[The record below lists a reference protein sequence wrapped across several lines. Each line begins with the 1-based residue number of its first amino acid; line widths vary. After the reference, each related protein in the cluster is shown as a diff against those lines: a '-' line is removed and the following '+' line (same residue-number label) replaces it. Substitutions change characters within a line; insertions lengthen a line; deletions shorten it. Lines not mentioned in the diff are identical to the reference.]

1 MERSSTFR
9 FAAVAHVLR
18 QAAMLAAVIPAAA
31 LLSACSDNPDKS
43 LTAPTSVKLA
53 NTSSQTFGNG
63 QGNAAKVIVCVDA
76 SSPAGTYKFRNSS
89 WNSGLS
95 LLPGYGAYFGGTWYD
110 QGDGGEE
117 YGAAGGTTTW
127 SPAEGDNSEYTVG
140 VGQCVVVLNRVA
152 PSDHYWTDLID
163 DFQAV
168 NVSSTTIPSGVMYD
182 HTDCNLDIGVI
193 TPQPNPCGTSN
204 ITTRAF
210 ANYNHGT
217 KLTFVFS
224 VRPPPPPE
232 CVLSYPDNSSAR
244 SSIAFNE
251 SEVLSAFG
259 RGNGQI
265 RAWYTDEHALTLG
278 VRQLFVDNKTGADV
292 TTNYTFAG
300 MSGNPASATGNPV
313 AYGSTLTS
321 GEGAAVD
328 PSGRPLFPAMFVTD
342 LTANGMSSRAGDWQQ
357 GGVAL
362 APNALYGTWKAAVE
376 KVNKTVTPAVTTITP
391 DADPKVN
398 HKNVGPGGINPPLS
412 VQDQGYST
420 EIVWNVANIP
430 GYDPTHTYRVQFM
443 VHDGDQNKAGGD
455 VGQAC
460 INIGP
465 GTPDNWVKINN

>member
-9 FAAVAHVLR
+9 FAAVAHVIR
-18 QAAMLAAVIPAAA
+18 QAAMLAAVIAAAA

-43 LTAPTSVKLA
+43 LTAPPSVKLA

-76 SSPAGTYKFRNSS
+76 SSPAGIYKFRNSS
-89 WNSGLS
+89 WNSGVS
-95 LLPGYGAYFGGTWYD
+95 LLPGYGALVDGTWYD
-110 QGDGGEE
+110 QGDGGEGA
-117 YGAAGGTTTW
+117 GAAGGTTIW
-127 SPAEGDNSEYTVG
+127 SPAEHDNSEYTVG
-140 VGQCVVVLNRVA
+140 VGQCVLVLNRVA
-152 PSDHYWTDLID
+152 PSDHYWTNGID

-168 NVSSTTIPSGVMYD
+168 NVSSTTVPSGVMYD
-182 HTDCNLDIGVI
+182 HTDCNLDIGVV

-210 ANYNHGT
+210 ANYNHGS
-217 KLTFVFS
+217 KLTFVFA

-232 CVLSYPDNSSAR
+232 CVLRYPDNSSAR

-292 TTNYTFAG
+292 TTNYPIAG
-300 MSGNPASATGNPV
+300 LSVNPGSALGNPV
-313 AYGSTLTS
+313 AYGSALTS

-342 LTANGMSSRAGDWQQ
+342 LTTNGMSSRAGDWQQ

-376 KVNKTVTPAVTTITP
+376 KVNKTVTPTVTTLTP

-398 HKNVGPGGINPPLS
+398 HKNVGAGGINPPLS
-412 VQDQGYST
+412 VADQGYST

-443 VHDGDQNKAGGD
+443 VHDGDQNKTGGD

-465 GTPDNWVKINN
+465 GTPDNWVKINL

>member
-1 MERSSTFR
+1 MERSRTFR

-18 QAAMLAAVIPAAA
+18 QAAMLAGVIAVAA
-31 LLSACSDNPDKS
+31 LLSACSDNPDK
-43 LTAPTSVKLA
+43 LTAPTSLRLG
-53 NTSSQTFGNG
+53 NTTSGTYGNG

-76 SSPAGTYKFRNSS
+76 SSPAGIYKFRNSS

-95 LLPGYGAYFGGTWYD
+95 LLPGYGALDGGTWYD
-110 QGDGGEE
+110 QGDGGEG

-127 SPAEGDNSEYTVG
+127 SPAENDNSEYAVG

-152 PSDHYWTDLID
+152 PSDHYWTNGID
-163 DFQAV
+163 DWQAV
-168 NVSSTTIPSGVMYD
+168 NVSSTTIPTGIMYD
-182 HTDCNLDIGVI
+182 HTDCNLDLGVL
-193 TPQPNPCGTSN
+193 TTQPNPCGTSG

-210 ANYNHGT
+210 ANYNHGS
-217 KLTFVFS
+217 KLTFVFA
-224 VRPPPPPE
+224 VRPAAPPA
-232 CVLSYPDNSSAR
+232 CALGYPDNSTAR

-259 RGNGQI
+259 RGDGQI

-292 TTNYTFAG
+292 TTNYTIAV

-313 AYGSTLTS
+313 AYGSTVTS

-328 PSGRPLFPAMFVTD
+328 PAGRPLFPAMFVTD
-342 LTANGMSSRAGDWQQ
+342 LTLNGMSSRVGDWQQ
-357 GGVAL
+357 GGAAL
-362 APNALYGTWKAAVE
+362 ASNALYGTWKGAVE
-376 KVNKTVTPAVTTITP
+376 KVNKTVSPAVTTITT

-398 HKNVGPGGINPPLS
+398 HLNVGAGGINPPLGVS
-412 VQDQGYST
+412 DQGYST

-465 GTPDNWVKINN
+465 GTPDNWAKMKN